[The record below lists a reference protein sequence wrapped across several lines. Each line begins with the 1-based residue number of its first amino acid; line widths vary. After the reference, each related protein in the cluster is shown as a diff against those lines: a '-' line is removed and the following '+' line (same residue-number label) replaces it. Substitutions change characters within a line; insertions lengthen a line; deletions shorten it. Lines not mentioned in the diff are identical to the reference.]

1 MSGGQLFALL
11 DRAQNGDDEACEQ
24 VLLENSGLIWSIVRR
39 YYGCGVETD
48 DLYQLGCIGFI
59 KAVKGFDLTYG
70 TQFSTYA
77 VPKIA
82 GEIRRFLR
90 DNGAIKVGRSIRE
103 KGQALAAARERL
115 RHRLGRD
122 PRLSELAEET
132 GLTPEE
138 VLPKDKA
145 DEIASV
151 ELATG
156 APESLQQE
164 TAEGLTLE
172 STLGTDS
179 PEERMVEHIALREAI
194 DQLPEREK
202 MTILLRFFKGLTQEQ
217 TARIL
222 GVSQV
227 QISRLERRGLAD
239 LRRLLDG

>member
-1 MSGGQLFALL
+1 MSSADLFALL
-11 DRAQNGDDEACEQ
+11 DRAQNGDADACEQ
-24 VLLENSGLIWSIVRR
+24 VLTENAGLIWAVVKR
-39 YYGCGVETD
+39 YYGCGVDVD

-90 DNGAIKVGRSIRE
+90 DDGAIKVGRSTRE
-103 KGQALAAARERL
+103 KGQMLWGVKERL
-115 RHRLGRD
+115 RHQLGRD
-122 PRLSELAEET
+122 PRLSEVAAET
-132 GLTPEE
+132 GMSVE
-138 VLPKDKA
+138 
-145 DEIASV
+145 EIASI

-156 APESLQQE
+156 IPESLQQE

-179 PEERMVEHIALREAI
+179 PEEGLVEKIALREAVEA
-194 DQLPEREK
+194 LPEREK
-202 MTILLRFFKGLTQEQ
+202 MTILLRFFKGMTQDQ

-222 GVSQV
+222 EVSQV
-227 QISRLERRGLAD
+227 QVSRLERRGLGH
-239 LRRLLDG
+239 LRELLTE

>member
-132 GLTPEE
+132 GLT
-138 VLPKDKA
+138 
-145 DEIASV
+145 
-151 ELATG
+151 
-156 APESLQQE
+156 
-164 TAEGLTLE
+164 LE

>member
-1 MSGGQLFALL
+1 MAVDQYSQGIEGVPEDVLTFDIMTPDAEQIIALDPDL
-11 DRAQNGDDEACEQ
+11 
-24 VLLENSGLIWSIVRR
+24 VLLSGMTLSDGSDPLAQLTELGIPVVPISAAK
-39 YYGCGVETD
+39 GEGVSELVD
-48 DLYQLGCIGFI
+48 
-59 KAVKGFDLTYG
+59 
-70 TQFSTYA
+70 
-77 VPKIA
+77 
-82 GEIRRFLR
+82 
-90 DNGAIKVGRSIRE
+90 
-103 KGQALAAARERL
+103 QALAAARERL

-132 GLTPEE
+132 GLTPE
-138 VLPKDKA
+138 
-145 DEIASV
+145 EIASV

>member
-1 MSGGQLFALL
+1 MLRIGIC
-11 DRAQNGDDEACEQ
+11 DDE
-24 VLLENSGLIWSIVRR
+24 
-39 YYGCGVETD
+39 
-48 DLYQLGCIGFI
+48 
-59 KAVKGFDLTYG
+59 
-70 TQFSTYA
+70 
-77 VPKIA
+77 
-82 GEIRRFLR
+82 
-90 DNGAIKVGRSIRE
+90 
-103 KGQALAAARERL
+103 AAARERL

-132 GLTPEE
+132 GLTPE
-138 VLPKDKA
+138 
-145 DEIASV
+145 EIASV

-179 PEERMVEHIALREAI
+179 PEDRMVEHIALREAI

-239 LRRLLDG
+239 LRQLLDG

>member
-115 RHRLGRD
+115 RHRLG
-122 PRLSELAEET
+122 
-132 GLTPEE
+132 
-138 VLPKDKA
+138 
-145 DEIASV
+145 
-151 ELATG
+151 
-156 APESLQQE
+156 
-164 TAEGLTLE
+164 
-172 STLGTDS
+172 TDS

>member
-1 MSGGQLFALL
+1 MSSGELFALL
-11 DRAQNGDDEACEQ
+11 DRAQNGDDAACEQ
-24 VLLENSGLIWSIVRR
+24 VLQENAGLIWSIVRR

-59 KAVKGFDLTYG
+59 KAVKGFNLTYG

-82 GEIRRFLR
+82 GDELH
-90 DNGAIKVGRSIRE
+90 
-103 KGQALAAARERL
+103 ALADRDLSAARERL
-115 RHRLGRD
+115 RYRLGRD
-122 PRLSELAEET
+122 PRLSELSEET
-132 GLTPEE
+132 GLTPE
-138 VLPKDKA
+138 
-145 DEIASV
+145 EIASV

-156 APESLQQE
+156 VPESLQQE

-179 PEERMVEHIALREAI
+179 PEESMVERIALREAI
-194 DQLPEREK
+194 DALPEREK

-227 QISRLERRGLAD
+227 QVSRLERRGLAN
-239 LRRLLDG
+239 LRKLLDD